1 MNLTVGGGFRVGGW
15 HLCIPNIPISVWRSK
30 ESLKVF
36 LLLKESRR
44 SYSRNERAGRKI
56 EKRGGG
62 ELDCRQ
68 HNVKTLR
75 LLLLIL
81 GEREREIW
89 KSHFLSCPGL
99 TRGALLGRMGL
110 DGNKTNDLSLPANIT
125 PHPYTT
131 QLSRVYETFVIRW
144 RMVTFQVIR

>member
-1 MNLTVGGGFRVGGW
+1 MHSKHSYLCLTQQGISQSLPTSKGKQEELFQERESRKENREKGGG
-15 HLCIPNIPISVWRSK
+15 K
-30 ESLKVF
+30 
-36 LLLKESRR
+36 
-44 SYSRNERAGRKI
+44 
-56 EKRGGG
+56 
-62 ELDCRQ
+62 LDCRQ

-131 QLSRVYETFVIRW
+131 QLSRVYETFVIR
-144 RMVTFQVIR
+144 